1 MKKKII
7 ALLLS
12 VVALFSFVFVGCS
25 KDTANDTNTK
35 EETKQETKKDDKK
48 DEAAKE
54 YNYIKADELKSKI
67 EKKEKI
73 IILDIQVKDEFDK
86 HHIKG
91 AIETNA
97 YPVKTDEDKAKLD
110 KVMDKLTSS
119 EDPIA
124 IICPKGKGGAE
135 KTYNYL
141 KEKGIKEDRLLIL
154 EKGQAGWTHED
165 LLEK

>member
-1 MKKKII
+1 MKKKIV

-12 VVALFSFVFVGCS
+12 VVALFSFIFAGCS
-25 KDTANDTNTK
+25 QNTATNADKK
-35 EETKQETKKDDKK
+35 EETKQEDKK
-48 DEAAKE
+48 DEAAKKF
-54 YNYIKADELKSKI
+54 NYIKADELKSKI